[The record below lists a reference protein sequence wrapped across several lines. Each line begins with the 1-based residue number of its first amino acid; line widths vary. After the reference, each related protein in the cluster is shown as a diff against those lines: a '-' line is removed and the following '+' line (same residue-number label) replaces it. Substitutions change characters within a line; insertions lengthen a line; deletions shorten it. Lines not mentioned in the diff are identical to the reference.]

1 MNKKKTGTII
11 FIVIIAIT
19 LLCTTFTLVKINS
32 LKSETKITEQKV
44 TSPKQKHTKDFIAAL
59 HIKGVIQEKNQT
71 YNQEWLLETITMLKN
86 NKKNKGLAL
95 FIDSPGGNVYQAD
108 ELYLALQ
115 DYKTTGKPIYA
126 YQGPIAA
133 SGGYYI
139 SCAANKIYAN
149 RNTLNGS
156 IGVIFGQ
163 SIDITELMSKIGIK
177 STTIFAGKNKN
188 MFNFDQ
194 PVTPEQR
201 EIMQSIANECYDQFI
216 GIVAINRNIPLF
228 EVKKLAD
235 GRLYTAKQ
243 SLKLNL
249 IDGIGS
255 WQNMIDDMTTNEF
268 EGNKYKVVTYEYEE
282 SESLINYLLG
292 KVTGA
297 NPEAIASTI
306 NKMNLTY
313 PAYLYE

>member
-11 FIVIIAIT
+11 FIAIIAIT
-19 LLCTTFTLVKINS
+19 LICTTFTIVKINS
-32 LKSETKITEQKV
+32 LKAETKTSEQQV
-44 TSPKQKHTKDFIAAL
+44 NLPKQKYSKDFIAAL
-59 HIKGVIQEKNQT
+59 YIKGVIQEENQT
-71 YNQEWLLETITMLKN
+71 YNQKWLLETISMLKT

-95 FIDSPGGNVYQAD
+95 YIDSPGGNVYQAD

-115 DYKTTGKPIYA
+115 DYKTSGKPVYA
-126 YQGPIAA
+126 YQGPMAA

-163 SIDITELMSKIGIK
+163 SVDITELMSKIGIK

-235 GRLYTAKQ
+235 GRLYTANQ

-255 WQNMIDDMTTNEF
+255 WENMLDAMSTNEF
-268 EGNKYKVVTYEYEE
+268 EGNKYKVVNYEYEE
-282 SESLINYLLG
+282 AASLINYLLG
-292 KVTGA
+292 KATGI
-297 NPEAIASTI
+297 NPKTLSSTI
-306 NKMNLTY
+306 SKMNLTY

>member
-11 FIVIIAIT
+11 FIAIILIT
-19 LLCTTFTLVKINS
+19 IICTTFTLVKINS
-32 LKSETKITEQKV
+32 LKADTKTTEQQV
-44 TSPKQKHTKDFIAAL
+44 NLPKQKNSKDFIAAL
-59 HIKGVIQEKNQT
+59 HITGVIQEENQT

-108 ELYLALQ
+108 ELYLTLQ

-163 SIDITELMSKIGIK
+163 SIDITELMSKMGIK

-268 EGNKYKVVTYEYEE
+268 EGLKYKVITYKYEE